1 MLLMRNLSQVR
12 LASYQERK
20 GMGRLRVNRILISP
34 DFLPQDFSGIS
45 PATQAVSY
53 RNGEF
58 FNQRSCDLIED
69 GGRVVVILDFII
81 KMKMMVFN
89 SCTSNSVAGFIRL
102 PFLSL

>member
-1 MLLMRNLSQVR
+1 
-12 LASYQERK
+12 
-20 GMGRLRVNRILISP
+20 MGRLRVNRILISP

-89 SCTSNSVAGFIRL
+89 SCIAEALISKTSPAPNMEIYNLSNHRL
-102 PFLSL
+102 VIKVIMS